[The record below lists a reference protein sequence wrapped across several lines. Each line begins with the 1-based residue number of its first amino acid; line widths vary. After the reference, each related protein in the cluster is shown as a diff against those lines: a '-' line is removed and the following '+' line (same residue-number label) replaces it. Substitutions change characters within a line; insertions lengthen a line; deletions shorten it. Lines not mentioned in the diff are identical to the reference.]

1 MANLSKIGV
10 IGAGNVGAAIVNA
23 LVLRNI
29 GKEIVLFNRD
39 KDKAIAEAMDIDD
52 TTPLLS
58 EMSVKA
64 TNDYKELSD
73 CSIIAITVGA
83 RQKEGETRLE
93 LLDRNAAII
102 KDIIKNLDK
111 YAPNAI
117 LLMVSNPVDILTR
130 VALESSK
137 RASHKIFGSGTV
149 LDTSRLRFQ
158 VGKELKVNRKNVH
171 VHVIGEHGDS
181 EFAVWSNAIIG
192 SIKLKNFPLPK
203 NMKLEQLKKN
213 SMQIVKNRAYEIIQR
228 KGYTNYGVAVAVAK
242 LIQSVIKD
250 EKKIFSVCVK
260 ANKEYNLKK
269 GTVLSLPCTIG
280 QKGVEFLLNISLNK
294 EEKLLL
300 LKASKSLGEAYKKIE
315 G

>member
-1 MANLSKIGV
+1 MSSLTKIGV

-52 TTPLLS
+52 TIPLLS
-58 EMSVKA
+58 EMTVKA
-64 TNDYKELSD
+64 TNDYKDLSE
-73 CSIIAITVGA
+73 CSIVAITVGA

-93 LLDRNAAII
+93 LLDRNAKII

-111 YAPNAI
+111 YVPNAV
-117 LLMVSNPVDILTR
+117 LVMVSNPVDILTR
-130 VALESSK
+130 VAQETSK
-137 RASHKIFGSGTV
+137 RDSNKIFGSGTL

-158 VGKELKVNRKNVH
+158 VGKELNVNRKNVH

-203 NMKLEQLKKN
+203 GLKLKQLKKN
-213 SMQIVKNRAYEIIQR
+213 TMQIVKNRAYEIIQR
-228 KGYTNYGVAVAVAK
+228 KGYTNFGVAVAVAK
-242 LIQSVIKD
+242 LIQSVIRD
-250 EKKIFSVCVK
+250 EKKIFSVSVK
-260 ANKEYNLKK
+260 ANKEYNLEK

-280 QKGVEFLLNISLNK
+280 SKGVEYRLNVSLNK
-294 EEKLLL
+294 EEKVLL
-300 LKASKSLGEAYKKIE
+300 LKASKSLGEAYKKIKT
-315 G
+315 